1 METLHQPA
9 GFFLIYILM
18 YNADLLHAELKFKAV
33 RSSGK
38 GGQHVN
44 KVSSKVELYF
54 KVKKSLQL
62 NEEQKE
68 MILEKLSNRINAD
81 GVLLLESQETRSQ
94 LRNKEIAIEK
104 FHELISKALKK
115 KKKRIKSKPSAAVV
129 ARRLEGK
136 KMVSEKKQMRSN
148 RFDL

>member
-1 METLHQPA
+1 
-9 GFFLIYILM
+9 M

-44 KVSSKVELYF
+44 KVSSKIELYF
-54 KVKKSLQL
+54 KVKKSLQF

-81 GVLLLESQETRSQ
+81 GILILESQETRSQ

-104 FHELISKALKK
+104 FDELISKALQKR
-115 KKKRIKSKPSAAVV
+115 KKRIKSKPSAAVV

-136 KMVSEKKQMRSN
+136 KMISEKKHLRSKK
-148 RFDL
+148 FDL